1 MESAST
7 GLNEAQKR
15 TVSVT
20 MVLADQAL
28 ALCERLL
35 RQGGE
40 KGLLYTIEDDLSTV
54 QKDKLLQR
62 IQEMRQILEQ
72 LDVSFQLTH
81 HVSTLTQLIGGE
93 LTYLWTMLEECASHR
108 LRGYGQVSESLKS
121 SLDPLLVRLIAR
133 IRAMER
139 IMGRQTQLIRTR

>member
-1 MESAST
+1 MESVST

-15 TVSVT
+15 SVSVT
-20 MVLADQAL
+20 MVLVDQAL

-35 RQGGE
+35 RQRGE
-40 KGLLYTIEDDLSTV
+40 QGLLYMIEDDLSTL
-54 QKDKLLQR
+54 QKDKLLQH

-93 LTYLWTMLEECASHR
+93 LTYLWTTLEECASHR
-108 LRGYGQVSESLKS
+108 LRGYGLVSEALKS
-121 SLDPLLVRLIAR
+121 NLDPLLVQLIAR

-139 IMGRQTQLIRTR
+139 IMGRQTQVIRVR

>member
-1 MESAST
+1 MESVST

-15 TVSVT
+15 SVSVT
-20 MVLADQAL
+20 MVLVDQAL

-40 KGLLYTIEDDLSTV
+40 QGLLYMIEDDLSTL

-93 LTYLWTMLEECASHR
+93 LTYLWTTLEECASHR
-108 LRGYGQVSESLKS
+108 LRGYGLVSEALKS
-121 SLDPLLVRLIAR
+121 NLDPLLVQLIAR
-133 IRAMER
+133 IRAIER
-139 IMGRQTQLIRTR
+139 IMGRQMQVIRVR